1 MTQLLEQAF
10 LEVSKLS
17 NTQQN
22 LIARWLLDELLVEK
36 KWNALFV
43 DSEDF
48 LANLANEALK
58 EHKDGK
64 TKR

>member
-17 NTQQN
+17 DMQQN
-22 LIARWLLDELLVEK
+22 LIAKWLLDELLVEK
-36 KWNALFV
+36 KWNALFA

>member
-17 NTQQN
+17 DTQQN
-22 LIARWLLDELLVEK
+22 LISKWLLDELLVEK
-36 KWNALFV
+36 KWNVLFA

-58 EHKDGK
+58 EHRAGK